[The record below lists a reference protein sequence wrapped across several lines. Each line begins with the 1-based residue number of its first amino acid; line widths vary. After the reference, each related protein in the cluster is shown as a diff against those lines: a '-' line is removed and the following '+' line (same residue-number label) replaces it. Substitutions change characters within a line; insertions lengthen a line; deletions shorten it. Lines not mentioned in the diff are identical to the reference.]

1 MTKLNHAIYVL
12 ILFRIFFE
20 QALACKVIA
29 PSNINLAISPL
40 EEQSV
45 SYSNNRINKD
55 LPIISINSCQNS
67 ASIKK
72 YIMIASGPEIVESS
86 DQVRGVNFNKIF
98 VESRCSIKNS
108 PLISSQSVEDQ
119 KNEFQK
125 KWIYLNEC
133 LQYQI
138 TETGDKPL
146 SYPADQEGCQIISL
160 NSKSALFGGGFCFFK
175 PNYDSNYKI
184 EVKINKTCESTAGY
198 KNKKINL
205 QELRGGL
212 SFYLSSQYK
221 GDLFD
226 LDAIESINLHLS
238 TNPIGPLIK
247 PSDDFGIIR
256 PVFPANYMIN
266 DIHLGKI
273 ELNKVLTNFIRLKTP
288 FLISNICKTV
298 EIDGLKSSLC
308 DYATPVSAEII
319 FKNENKDEIIRW
331 FDGGVAPPQWQGIIN
346 GDGVLL
352 REDQL
357 QPDHQY
363 QLEFIFSDPYFDF
376 ASLKKQFHSRFP
388 KIGLPSPEG
397 KTDLPDLSKTPEEIT
412 IDPLGENSSIN
423 EARKR
428 LSEQFTSTMFPPIYD
443 SICNGESLKCKKITS
458 NYISFIARFTV
469 SKNYTIENLIIKRES
484 NILSSYQKEIIKQPE
499 FVCK

>member
-12 ILFRIFFE
+12 ILFKILIE

-29 PSNINLAISPL
+29 PANINLAISPL
-40 EEQSV
+40 DEQSV

-67 ASIKK
+67 ASTKK

-86 DQVRGVNFNKIF
+86 DQARGVNFNKVF
-98 VESRCSIKNS
+98 VESRCLIKNS

-119 KNEFQK
+119 KNEFQI
-125 KWIYLNEC
+125 KWTYLNEC

-146 SYPADQEGCQIISL
+146 SYPADQEGCQIVSL

-184 EVKINKTCESTAGY
+184 EVKINKTCESIAGY

-205 QELRGGL
+205 QELSGGL

-226 LDAIESINLHLS
+226 LDAIESLNLHLS
-238 TNPIGPLIK
+238 TNPIKPLIK

-256 PVFPANYMIN
+256 PVFPANYIIN

-288 FLISNICKTV
+288 FIISNICNTQEV
-298 EIDGLKSSLC
+298 DGLKSSLC
-308 DYATPVSAEII
+308 DYTTPVSAEII
-319 FKNENKDEIIRW
+319 LKDENKEEISRW
-331 FDGGVAPPQWQGIIN
+331 YDGGISPPQWQGIIN
-346 GDGVLL
+346 GDGLLL
-352 REDQL
+352 RDDQIL
-357 QPDHQY
+357 PDHKY

-388 KIGLPSPEG
+388 KIGLPSSG
-397 KTDLPDLSKTPEEIT
+397 SRNDLPDLSKTPEEIT

-423 EARKR
+423 EARKK
-428 LSEQFTSTMFPPIYD
+428 LSEQFNSTMFPPMYE
-443 SICNGESLKCKKITS
+443 SICTGESLKCKKISS
-458 NYISFIARFTV
+458 NYITFTARFTV
-469 SKNYTIENLIIKRES
+469 NKNYAIENLNIRRDS
-484 NILSSYQKEIIKQPE
+484 NILSSYQKNIIQQPE
-499 FVCK
+499 FTCK